1 MISLVS
7 TPEKFSLSGEK
18 QSFVIHS
25 DNCYSS
31 GGSSAIMVL
40 YFNALYDG
48 YFELLYGTKTIGF
61 HVRATLLDDGL
72 EIPAYTNNLTLNQW
86 VYIVATYFNKNFDLV
101 NDFIISSSDNTVI
114 FEAREIGS
122 QFTLDLHIAES
133 IDPGDL
139 WEVSKTPG
147 TDKAMR
153 DHFAIGVQVCL
164 QNSVNSSVA
173 FGKRL
178 MQNIQVYSGGT
189 AYFCPVDFVEPELQS
204 EFFQQSIASVPVR
217 KNEYLLR
224 RYFLQIAE
232 FFGSPPRY
240 QSVFSSGIFY
250 LINGKIPLQQSPQFE
265 DKTFL
270 QWLSEGN
277 RFLSFSPAVKKVL
290 PDQFEKLFFIFRQEF
305 TILPEYR
312 VFLRLK
318 LFFDDESFV
327 IIDLAPGVS
336 NLQTGEVLEIDCGY
350 DQLGIPA
357 ILTSY
362 PDKIFVSYSVYL
374 IGKSPQGVE
383 TYLSE
388 VRTFELDFD
397 NHEFRRQFI
406 FKNSLGG
413 FDTIMCTGKSNFEK
427 EYSKEVLEFSKP
439 MIPGTASISKKE
451 YNARESFYGNHAT
464 GYFEKSLVLWIEE
477 FFSSDVIFEIE
488 QGIFKPCRI
497 SSTSIKLDNEEDNMI
512 SIDFQVEYLTNFKK
526 KTTGSTSRIEF
537 TDEFND
543 EFL

>member
-1 MISLVS
+1 MISLVN

-18 QSFVIHS
+18 QTFVIHS
-25 DNCYSS
+25 DNCYSNP
-31 GGSSAIMVL
+31 GSSANLLL

-48 YFELLYGTKTIGF
+48 YFDLSYGTKTFGF
-61 HVRATLLDDGL
+61 HVRETLLRDGL
-72 EIPAYTNNLTLNQW
+72 EIPAYTPNFTLNQW
-86 VYIVATYFNKNFDLV
+86 VYIVAAYFNKNFDLV
-101 NDFIISSSDNTVI
+101 NDFVIYSDENQVL
-114 FEAREIGS
+114 FSAREIGS
-122 QFTLDLHIAES
+122 QFSLNLQIAES

-139 WEVSKTPG
+139 YEVANTPG
-147 TDKAMR
+147 TDKTMR

-164 QNSVNSSVA
+164 QNTVNSSIS
-173 FGKRL
+173 FGTRL
-178 MQNIQVYSGGT
+178 MQNIQIYEGGI

-232 FFGSPPRY
+232 FFGNPPRY
-240 QSVFSSGIFY
+240 QSVFTSEYFF

-265 DKTFL
+265 GKSFL
-270 QWLSEGN
+270 QWLSEAN
-277 RFLSFSPAVKKVL
+277 RFLTFSPSVKKVL

-305 TILPEYR
+305 TISPDYR
-312 VFLRLK
+312 IFLRLK

-362 PDKIFVSYSVYL
+362 PDKVFVSYSVYM

-383 TYLSE
+383 TYFSE
-388 VRTFELDFD
+388 VKSYEVDFD
-397 NHEFRRQFI
+397 NHEYRRQFI

-427 EYSKEVLEFSKP
+427 EYSKEVLEFSNP
-439 MIPGTASISKKE
+439 LIPGTVNLSKKE
-451 YNARESFYGNHAT
+451 RNAKESFLGNHTT
-464 GYFEKSLVLWIEE
+464 GYFEKSLIPWIEE

-526 KTTGSTSRIEF
+526 KTTGASNKIEF
-537 TDEFND
+537 TNDFND